1 MLKVLSWVVIAPLA
15 VFLIVFSVSNRTAIT
30 LDAWPLPYTAEIP
43 VFAIVLVSLAAGVV
57 WGGVAAWL
65 AAGTARQCAR
75 EATRR
80 AEIAERDVQQL
91 GERISEFKAKAVRTG
106 KAVAPAPRDVA

>member
-30 LDAWPLPYTAEIP
+30 LDVWPLPYTAEIP
-43 VFAIVLVSLAAGVV
+43 VFAIVLVCLAAGIV

-80 AEIAERDVQQL
+80 AEIAERDVRQL
-91 GERISEFKAKAVRTG
+91 GERISEFKAQAVRPG
-106 KAVAPAPRDVA
+106 KAVASASRNVA

>member
-30 LDAWPLPYTAEIP
+30 LDAWPLPYKVELP
-43 VFAIVLVSLAAGVV
+43 VFAIVLVCLAAGIV
-57 WGGVAAWL
+57 WGGVAAWV
-65 AAGTARQCAR
+65 AAGKARHRAR

-80 AEIAERDVQQL
+80 AEIAERDARQL
-91 GERISEFKAKAVRTG
+91 EEGFSEFKAKADRIG
-106 KAVAPAPRDVA
+106 KAVVQVPRGVT